1 MPLPLTNINNPVV
14 SLYVLNHNYG
24 EYIAQAIQSC
34 LNQTYSDFELVII
47 DDGST
52 DHSRELIQP
61 YEGVPNIT
69 VVYQSNHGLTPSANV
84 ALKLARGK
92 YIMRLDA
99 DDWLEPDALRRM
111 TDEIT
116 KEPNAAYLFPD
127 YWLTDPDGNR
137 TTAVSAIEL
146 FPDHNPA
153 AAPPHGACT
162 LIDVHKMQ
170 MAGLYNESILRG
182 DGVDLYHKLHTKE
195 KVIHLPFR
203 AFNYRQHEKNLSKNP
218 INFY

>member
-1 MPLPLTNINNPVV
+1 MEQPLVT
-14 SLYVLNHNYG
+14 LYVLNFNYG
-24 EYIAQAIQSC
+24 EFVEQAIESC
-34 LNQTYSDFELVII
+34 LKQTFSDFELIII

-52 DHSRELIQP
+52 DNSRELIRP

-69 VVYQSNHGLTPSANV
+69 VVYQSNRGLTSSANV

-99 DDWLEPDALRRM
+99 DDWLEPDALYCM
-111 TDEIT
+111 TGEIA
-116 KEPNAAYLFPD
+116 KVPDAAYLFPD
-127 YWLTDPDGNR
+127 YWLTDRDGNR
-137 TTAVSAIEL
+137 TKAVSAIEL

-162 LIDVHKMQ
+162 LIDVQKMR
-170 MAGLYNESILRG
+170 MAGLYDESIQRR
-182 DGVDLYHKLHTKE
+182 DGADLYHKLHTKG

-203 AFNYRQHEKNLSKNP
+203 AFNYRQHGRNLSKKLKT
-218 INFY
+218 